1 MKRLQY
7 LILIIMTVLLLPM
20 NIQAQDSGASR
31 DIYTQAENEY
41 KIGRFDSALDLLE
54 TNINDFQGNL
64 KQNAYRLISLCF
76 LAQDNWER
84 SEYYANLLLKENP
97 YYSSVQDPVRFEE
110 MISRLKMGRGTTIT
124 TASSKE
130 ENIHET
136 PVPVTIIT
144 TEMIDAL
151 GYNKNLN
158 QILAAYVPG
167 IAEVASSNL
176 DNIAMHGAYSSGQE
190 KILIMENGH
199 RLNARSTNMGR
210 TDYAIST
217 QKIDHIEVLRGP
229 ASSLYGNVALTAVVN
244 IITKEGASINGVSG
258 QYGYG
263 SRNTHKADFLAGTR
277 YMDADILVW
286 GSLYSS
292 KGEDRYVSP
301 SLDEYYT
308 DAYRAD
314 VPLLHGGNAHI
325 NKYSDKPSYDLGF
338 NFTYREFS
346 MMFSRKSGKKAPQ
359 YSILGQTYNYDAYR
373 RFNGQKPGY
382 GVDENHADIGYK
394 KSWGQFSLN
403 ASIYGDWYS
412 FCDYG
417 VASDKMIFADFND
430 DSTPK
435 RDEYGEI
442 VLIEW
447 LGAYQVYDWKEMT
460 LGATARGDY
469 NYKLGSMNGNILA
482 GMQYEYFSLYDTYG
496 LMGKDYD
503 AVKFVI
509 RESENPILTGRENSI
524 SFFLQDKHYFT
535 KKLILNAGL
544 RFDSKY
550 RANSS
555 RINALSPRVA
565 FIYMPKN
572 DFSMKLS
579 YSRSFVDAPYF
590 YRRNLDNAYM
600 GAEDL
605 KPEYLNAIQFD
616 VLGEIAPIHL
626 TYDVNLFYN
635 KFTDMIYA
643 IPGADLEDI
652 KYRNSGKLEIMGAEM
667 DVHYNHKRLKAD
679 LTACY
684 SYVLSAKDYYYKNNH
699 IYAIPNFVT
708 NGIISYNIL
717 NKPSHR
723 LWLTSNIRFSTNSYV
738 RVLNTEKYEDEKIS
752 ANIIFDL
759 GTRYQI
765 GNHVSLQVNCENL
778 FDKRTYMSGATTT
791 VMPWYRPGR
800 TFMANVKFT
809 L

>member
-1 MKRLQY
+1 M
-7 LILIIMTVLLLPM
+7 VPM
-20 NIQAQDSGASR
+20 NIQAQDNGTSR
-31 DIYTQAENEY
+31 DIYTQAENDY

-54 TNINDFQGNL
+54 TNINTFQGNL

-76 LAQDNWER
+76 MAQDNWER
-84 SEYYANLLLKENP
+84 SEYYAALLLQENP
-97 YYSSVQDPVRFEE
+97 YYSSVKDPVRFEE
-110 MISRLKMGRGTTIT
+110 MISRLKMGRGTTLV
-124 TASSKE
+124 TASSQVE
-130 ENIHET
+130 SIHET

-167 IAEVASSNL
+167 ITEVASYNL
-176 DNIAMHGAYSSGQE
+176 DNVAMHGAYTSSQE

-199 RLNARSTNMGR
+199 RLNARSTNIGR

-244 IITKEGASINGVSG
+244 IITKEGVSVNGLSA

-263 SRNTHKADFLAGTR
+263 SWNTHKADFLAGTR
-277 YMDADILVW
+277 YMGADMLVW
-286 GSLYSS
+286 GSLYTS

-308 DAYRAD
+308 KAYRST
-314 VPLLHGGNAHI
+314 PPMIYGGNAHI
-325 NKYSDKPSYDLGF
+325 NKYSDKPSYDVGF
-338 NFTYREFS
+338 NFTFKDFS
-346 MMFSRKSGKKAPQ
+346 VMFSRKSGKKAQQ
-359 YSILGQTYNYDAYR
+359 YSMLGQTYNYEAYR
-373 RFNGQKPGY
+373 RFDGQKAGY
-382 GVDENHADIGYK
+382 GIDENHADIGYK

-435 RDEYGEI
+435 HDEHGEI
-442 VLIEW
+442 VYIEW

-503 AVKFVI
+503 AIKFVI
-509 RESENPILTGRENSI
+509 RESENSILTGRENSM
-524 SFFLQDKHYFT
+524 SVFLQDKHYFT

-550 RANSS
+550 RANSV
-555 RINALSPRVA
+555 RVNALSPRVA
-565 FIYMPKN
+565 LIYMPKN

-590 YRRNLDNAYM
+590 YRRNTDNSYL

-605 KPEYLNAIQFD
+605 KSEYLNAIQFD
-616 VLGEIAPIHL
+616 ILGEIAPIHL

-635 KFTDMIYA
+635 KFTDMIYS
-643 IPGADLEDI
+643 IPMVEFEDA
-652 KYRNSGKLEIMGAEM
+652 KFRNSGKLEIMGAEM
-667 DVHYNHKRLKAD
+667 DVHYNHKRMKAD

-684 SYVLSAKDYYYKNNH
+684 SYVLSAKDYYYNNNH

-708 NGIISYNIL
+708 NGIFSYNIL
-717 NKPSHR
+717 SKPSHR
-723 LWLTSNIRFSTNSYV
+723 LWVTSNIRFSTNSYIK
-738 RVLNTEKYEDEKIS
+738 VLNTQMYEDEKIS

-759 GTRYQI
+759 GTKYQI
-765 GNHVSLQVNCENL
+765 GNHITLQVNCDNL
-778 FDKRTYMSGATTT
+778 FDKRTYMSGATR
-791 VMPWYRPGR
+791 VSMPWFKPGR
-800 TFMANVKFT
+800 TFMANIRFT